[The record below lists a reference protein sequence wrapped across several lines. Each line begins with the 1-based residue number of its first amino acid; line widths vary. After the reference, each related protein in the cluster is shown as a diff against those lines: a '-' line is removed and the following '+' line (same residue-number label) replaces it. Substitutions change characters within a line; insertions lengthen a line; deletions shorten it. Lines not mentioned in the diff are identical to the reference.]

1 MSQSR
6 NKKIIQT
13 SILGIIGNLILV
25 GMKITIGLIVNAIS
39 IVSDG
44 INNLTDAL
52 SSLITIIGTKLSG
65 KKPDKEHPYG
75 HGRIEYITAMAVAV
89 IVLVA
94 GGTAIYESILSLIEG
109 VPSS

>member
-75 HGRIEYITAMAVAV
+75 HGRIEYITSFIIALLIVAAGV
-89 IVLVA
+89 I
-94 GGTAIYESILSLIEG
+94 AILIIC
-109 VPSS
+109 VCL